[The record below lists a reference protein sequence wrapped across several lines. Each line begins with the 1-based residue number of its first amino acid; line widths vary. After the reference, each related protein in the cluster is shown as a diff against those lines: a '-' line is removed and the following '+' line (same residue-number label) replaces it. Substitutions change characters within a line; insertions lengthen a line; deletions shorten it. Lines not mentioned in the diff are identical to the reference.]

1 VIQRG
6 RRSAAALQ
14 LVESA
19 GTVETIERPRP
30 PAELTGEEVEVWS
43 TVVGAEAADWFR
55 PSQLPLLAQYCRHVV
70 RSNRIAHLIK
80 VAEAA
85 DEFDLAE
92 YAGLLKMQERES
104 RAIAMLATKMRLSQQ
119 STYDKSKRKPVL
131 GKRPWEG

>member
-1 VIQRG
+1 VG
-6 RRSAAALQ
+6 E
-14 LVESA
+14 V
-19 GTVETIERPRP
+19 GTVEPIHRPQP
-30 PAELTGEEVEVWS
+30 PAGLTDEEMRVWS
-43 TVVGAEAADWFR
+43 VVVDAEAADWFR